1 MGIILFAIGIFSV
14 TYAGSMRVS
23 GWMHDSKEKQTM
35 FYILGYLLLV
45 CGILDFIG
53 GILLNQNQIRIYDDH
68 IEGTSVDVNI
78 VPIKKT
84 FSLQYSQINEVQVLN
99 SAALTLGIRIM
110 TGSEKY
116 KLQLKEN
123 PQKIVDI
130 INNQIKIS
138 HM

>member
-1 MGIILFAIGIFSV
+1 
-14 TYAGSMRVS
+14 
-23 GWMHDSKEKQTM
+23 MHDSKEKQTM